1 MSKPFLSIIIPALNE
16 ESRLPSTMEQANN
29 FSKAQPYSVEIL
41 LVENGS
47 TDQTFEIARAFAAQ
61 HPRFRAIH
69 EAKRGK
75 GLAIRRGMLEARG
88 EYRFMCD
95 ADLSMPINEINRFL
109 PPALPDLEIAIASR
123 EAPGAVRYH
132 EPYYRHLGGRAINTM
147 VRLLALPGL
156 QDTQCGFKCFRED
169 VVEDLFNYQ
178 TLTGWSFDIE
188 VLYIAKLRGYE
199 IDEIPIPWYF
209 NPESKLNVVQDALQ
223 MNLDI
228 LTIRRNARQGLYDRD
243 SN

>member
-1 MSKPFLSIIIPALNE
+1 
-16 ESRLPSTMEQANN
+16 MEQANN

-47 TDQTFEIARAFAAQ
+47 TDQTFEIAKAFAAQ

-69 EAKRGK
+69 EDKRGK

-147 VRLLALPGL
+147 VRLLALSGL

-188 VLYIAKLRGYE
+188 VLYIARLRGYE